1 MALRTGSITRE
12 LVSCDPQLLEMIL
25 EDYKRSARR
34 ERSSRLDYAMG
45 WLDAFR
51 RKVVPEAQVGE
62 GASVPW

>member
-1 MALRTGSITRE
+1 MALRTGSIGRE
-12 LVSCDPQLLEMIL
+12 LAREDPQLLEMIL

-51 RKVVPEAQVGE
+51 RKVSPEAQVSE
-62 GASVPW
+62 GSSVPW